1 MEYVDGGGVVNIT
14 RGVCFTAGGLIGG
27 LVAGAITG
35 AVSSATLGLGSVLAR
50 FVGSIFAA
58 GLTEL
63 INNALGGGGVYF
75 THTIRISKCWLPN
88 MNFNFV
94 KHQSDHHLL
103 LNKNYVVFTH
113 TDEFQDF
120 SNHIFC

>member
-14 RGVCFTAGGLIGG
+14 IGVCFTAGGLIGG

-35 AVSSATLGLGSVLAR
+35 AVSSATLGLGGVLAR

-75 THTIRISKCWLPN
+75 THTIRISKWWLPN
-88 MNFNFV
+88 INFNFV
-94 KHQSDHHLL
+94 VDLVEMLGFGGGIGSGGAMKTKGGLVS
-103 LNKNYVVFTH
+103 T
-113 TDEFQDF
+113 
-120 SNHIFC
+120 